1 MSGRVERD
9 ADGRFLS
16 ILGGVVD
23 VTARKRAEEALR
35 QAQKIEVVGQLTGG
49 VAHDFNNLLAVVLG
63 NLDLLRKRVPDDPKI
78 TRLLESAIQ
87 GAQRGAALTQRMLAF
102 ARRQDLRPE
111 PVDVP
116 DLVKGMTDLLQ
127 RSIGPMVRIETRFPL
142 GLSLA
147 QVDANQLELA
157 LLNLVVNAR
166 DAMPDGGTITI
177 AGQERTIDSDH
188 ISGLAPGRYVCL
200 SVSDTGH
207 GMDEATLA
215 RAMEPFFT
223 TKGIGKGTGMGLSMV
238 HGLAAQSGGRLVLKS
253 RKEEGTTAE
262 VWLPAIQVPATAPAE
277 AARKADAT
285 SPGSD
290 MKALTILVVDDD
302 ALVLQSTAA
311 MLADLGHRVLEAGS
325 GREALEY
332 LGRAQSVD
340 LVITDQAM
348 PGMTGMQLAA
358 TIKQQRPDL
367 PVILAS
373 GYADLPLDLELS
385 LIRLSKPFGQDR
397 LAQAI
402 NGSMQNASA
411 GKVIRLRPR

>member
-1 MSGRVERD
+1 MDS
-9 ADGRFLS
+9 S
-16 ILGGVVD
+16 SQNSHYCSWCVV
-23 VTARKRAEEALR
+23 
-35 QAQKIEVVGQLTGG
+35 I
-49 VAHDFNNLLAVVLG
+49 
-63 NLDLLRKRVPDDPKI
+63 
-78 TRLLESAIQ
+78 
-87 GAQRGAALTQRMLAF
+87 
-102 ARRQDLRPE
+102 
-111 PVDVP
+111 
-116 DLVKGMTDLLQ
+116 
-127 RSIGPMVRIETRFPL
+127 
-142 GLSLA
+142 
-147 QVDANQLELA
+147 
-157 LLNLVVNAR
+157 R
-166 DAMPDGGTITI
+166 DAMPQGGTITI
-177 AGQERTIDSDH
+177 AGQEQTIGSDH

-200 SVSDTGH
+200 SVSDTGQ

-253 RKEEGTTAE
+253 RKDEGTTAE
-262 VWLPAIQVPATAPAE
+262 IWLPAIQVPATAPAE
-277 AARKADAT
+277 AARKADAA

-290 MKALTILVVDDD
+290 MRALTILVVDDD

-340 LVITDQAM
+340 VVITDQAM

-402 NGSMQNASA
+402 NGSIQNASA